1 MIKHNKRIMK
11 LHNLTEQQKDKILK
25 HIRVKELSIKNAAL
39 EFGLTAAL
47 ISKIFTERFGKRD
60 QKIKAMKTLNLNNK
74 KELHD
79 IKK

>member
-11 LHNLTEQQKDKILK
+11 LHDLTEQQKDKILK

-39 EFGLTAAL
+39 ELGLTAAL

-60 QKIKAMKTLNLNNK
+60 QKIKAMKTLNLNK
-74 KELHD
+74 
-79 IKK
+79 

>member
-60 QKIKAMKTLNLNNK
+60 QKIKDMKTLNLNK
-74 KELHD
+74 
-79 IKK
+79 

>member
-60 QKIKAMKTLNLNNK
+60 QKIKAMKTLNLNK
-74 KELHD
+74 
-79 IKK
+79 

>member
-25 HIRVKELSIKNAAL
+25 HIRVKEVSINNAAL

-47 ISKIFTERFGKRD
+47 INKIFTERFGKRD
-60 QKIKAMKTLNLNNK
+60 QKIKEMRTLNLNK
-74 KELHD
+74 
-79 IKK
+79 

>member
-39 EFGLTAAL
+39 ELGITAAL

-60 QKIKAMKTLNLNNK
+60 QKIKDMKTLNLNK
-74 KELHD
+74 
-79 IKK
+79 

>member
-39 EFGLTAAL
+39 ELGLTAAL

-60 QKIKAMKTLNLNNK
+60 QKIKEMRTLNLNK
-74 KELHD
+74 
-79 IKK
+79 

>member
-39 EFGLTAAL
+39 ELGITAAL